1 MALASGTRVYI
12 AYEEEV
18 SQRGQPEAAPALK
31 MLRTTGRNINLQKNT
46 LRSEEV
52 RSDRQVAALRHG
64 FNQVVGSPGFELSLE
79 AYDDFIQGAMSGTWA
94 VIATAVAQTIDVV
107 ATLHIAELTRAAGD
121 WVADGFE
128 VGMVVTTSGLIA
140 TNNDQ
145 EARITAITSAT
156 VMTII
161 ATDGSTIFTNET
173 GDGDET
179 LDATGEVVKI
189 GTSLRTFTIER
200 GFEDVS
206 QYQVFNGCAINQ
218 WSVNAQPE
226 QMVNGN
232 FDILGMSAAAMAT
245 STIDDAGGIDPAAT
259 NDPMSAFEGSLV
271 EGASESSVVTG
282 VNFTLNNNRSLE
294 GVVGSKF
301 SPDVFEGIAT
311 ITGEA
316 TVFFED
322 EVLFNKFVN
331 ETISAMA
338 IRTDDLNGTDF
349 IVMGFPAIKYTGG
362 DMDPPPQGPVP
373 IVMPWEAQVSSVTGT
388 SMFVQKSN
396 T

>member
-218 WSVNAQPE
+218 WSVNVQPE